1 MTDDQEREWKFA
13 LAVIFL
19 AACLFPIAFMLG
31 EHTKRINELEAE
43 VRLAREGAAAC
54 MLQHQMKYME

>member
-1 MTDDQEREWKFA
+1 MKKPTKNQWVIGMA
-13 LAVIFL
+13 IIFL
-19 AACLFPIAFMLG
+19 AASWFPVAFMLG